1 MKRKPKRALIIAAAV
16 AAAAALTASVGA
28 AFRFDIFSAFGYGRS
43 YVNEHYVQVSDWLRY
58 AERESMKDINWVGFY
73 LVQNDTLYLGPFQGD
88 VACTIIPK
96 GKGVCGTSFEKKE
109 TIIVPNVNEFKGH
122 IACSSLSKSE
132 IVVPIIKNGEVKA
145 LIDVDAP
152 IFDRF
157 SNEDKLLLEEVAS
170 LLAPLF

>member
-1 MKRKPKRALIIAAAV
+1 MKLLLEQIKSIIDPSLPLVSNLSNASAV
-16 AAAAALTASVGA
+16 L
-28 AFRFDIFSAFGYGRS
+28 
-43 YVNEHYVQVSDWLRY
+43 
-58 AERESMKDINWVGFY
+58 KDMENINWVGFY
-73 LVQNDTLYLGPFQGD
+73 LVNGEKLYLGPFQGD

-132 IVVPIIKNGEVKA
+132 IVVPIIKDNEVVA

-152 IFDRF
+152 IYDRF
-157 SNEDKLLLEEVAS
+157 DNKDKAFLEEVAEILS
-170 LLAPLF
+170 PLF

>member
-1 MKRKPKRALIIAAAV
+1 MKLLLEQIKSIIDPSLPLVSNLSNASAV
-16 AAAAALTASVGA
+16 L
-28 AFRFDIFSAFGYGRS
+28 
-43 YVNEHYVQVSDWLRY
+43 
-58 AERESMKDINWVGFY
+58 KDMENINWVGFY
-73 LVQNDTLYLGPFQGD
+73 LVNEDKLYLGPFQGD

-132 IVVPIIKNGEVKA
+132 IVVPIIKDNEVVA

-152 IFDRF
+152 IYDRF
-157 SNEDKLLLEEVAS
+157 NNEDKAFLNEVAEILSS
-170 LLAPLF
+170 LF

>member
-1 MKRKPKRALIIAAAV
+1 MKLLLEQIKSIIDPSLPLVSNLSNASAV
-16 AAAAALTASVGA
+16 L
-28 AFRFDIFSAFGYGRS
+28 
-43 YVNEHYVQVSDWLRY
+43 
-58 AERESMKDINWVGFY
+58 KDMENINWVGFY
-73 LVQNDTLYLGPFQGD
+73 LVNGDKLYLGPFQGD

-132 IVVPIIKNGEVKA
+132 IVVPIIKDNEVVA

-152 IFDRF
+152 IYDRF
-157 SNEDKLLLEEVAS
+157 NNEDKDFLNEVAEILS
-170 LLAPLF
+170 PLF